1 MFATA
6 AIAQGVT
13 RQAIFVPD
21 GAVQDVNGFQA
32 VFTTSDDAN
41 FTVRAVKLG
50 EHRDGMVEVLEGL
63 SGRDR
68 IVVDGAVAV
77 KGELLKGSVGEG

>member
-6 AIAQGVT
+6 AIDEGVT
-13 RQAIFVPD
+13 RQAIFVPE

-32 VFTTSDDAN
+32 VFVTSDDSN
-41 FTVRAVKLG
+41 FAVRAVKLG
-50 EHRDGMVEVLEGL
+50 EHRGGLVEVLEGI
-63 SGRDR
+63 SARDR
-68 IVVDGAVAV
+68 IVLDGAFMV